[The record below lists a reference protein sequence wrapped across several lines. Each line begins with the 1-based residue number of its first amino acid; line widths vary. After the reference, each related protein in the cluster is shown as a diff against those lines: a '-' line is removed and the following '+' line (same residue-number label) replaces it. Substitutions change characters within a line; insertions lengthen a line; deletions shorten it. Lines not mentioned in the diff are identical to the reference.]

1 MKRTFIHSSIFD
13 SEWKMQKYSDML
25 LRDIQEELSKNP
37 TCGDIIQ
44 STNGIRKA
52 RFATPGSGKSGG
64 IRIFYL
70 DVPEFE
76 HTHLLHIIKKGEKEN
91 LLKDERNSLAKIV
104 ISIKQAYQRRKHE
117 KKDIV

>member
-52 RFATPGSGKSGG
+52 RFA
-64 IRIFYL
+64 
-70 DVPEFE
+70 
-76 HTHLLHIIKKGEKEN
+76 LLEVEKVE
-91 LLKDERNSLAKIV
+91 V
-104 ISIKQAYQRRKHE
+104 FAYFT
-117 KKDIV
+117 